1 MTKWLLVA
9 VGVLC
14 AALLI
19 MWLRLDVVSMQR
31 DQAQKAASDA
41 VATLI
46 LNDHTVTQ
54 YVDRIQYVEQAAKT
68 IVKEIPV
75 YVTPE
80 ADASC
85 DVSGFVR
92 LHNDAIDRLAAG
104 SADEAAKGATEGSK

>member
-1 MTKWLLVA
+1 
-9 VGVLC
+9 
-14 AALLI
+14 
-19 MWLRLDVVSMQR
+19 MQR

-41 VATLI
+41 VAKLI
-46 LNDHTVTQ
+46 LNDRTVTQ
-54 YVDRIQYVEQAAKT
+54 YVDRIEYVAQAAKT

-92 LHNDAIDRLAAG
+92 LHNDALDRLAAS
-104 SADEAAKGATEGSK
+104 SADEAAKGSPESSR

>member
-9 VGVLC
+9 VSVLC
-14 AALLI
+14 TALLI
-19 MWLRLDVVSMQR
+19 LWLRLDVVSMQR

-41 VATLI
+41 VAKLI
-46 LNDHTVTQ
+46 LNDRTVTQ

-80 ADASC
+80 ADAIC

-92 LHNDAIDRLAAG
+92 LHNDAIDRLSSG
-104 SADEAAKGATEGSK
+104 SADEAAKGSSESSR

>member
-1 MTKWLLVA
+1 MTKWLIVA

-19 MWLRLDVVSMQR
+19 LWLRLDVVSMQR
-31 DQAQKAASDA
+31 DQAKQAASDA
-41 VATLI
+41 VAKLI
-46 LNDHTVTQ
+46 LNDRTVTQ

-92 LHNDAIDRLAAG
+92 LHNDAIDRLSAVP
-104 SADEAAKGATEGSK
+104 ADEAAKGATEGSR

>member
-9 VGVLC
+9 VGALC
-14 AALLI
+14 TALLI

-41 VATLI
+41 VAKLI

-54 YVDRIQYVEQAAKT
+54 YVDRIQYVEQSAKT

-92 LHNDAIDRLAAG
+92 LHNDALDRLAAG
-104 SADEAAKGATEGSK
+104 SPDEASKGSAKGSR

>member
-14 AALLI
+14 TAMLI
-19 MWLRLDVVSMQR
+19 MWLRLDVVSLQR

-41 VATLI
+41 VAKLI
-46 LNDHTVTQ
+46 LNDRTVTQ
-54 YVDRIQYVEQAAKT
+54 YIDRIQYVEQAAKT

-75 YVTPE
+75 HVTPE

-85 DVSGFVR
+85 DVSGFAR
-92 LHNDAIDRLAAG
+92 LHNDAIDRLSAG
-104 SADEAAKGATEGSK
+104 AADEAAKGTTEGSR

>member
-19 MWLRLDVVSMQR
+19 LWLRLDVVSMQR

-41 VATLI
+41 VAKLI
-46 LNDHTVTQ
+46 LNDRTVTQ
-54 YVDRIQYVEQAAKT
+54 YVDRIQFVEQAAKT

-92 LHNDAIDRLAAG
+92 LHNDALDRLAAG
-104 SADEAAKGATEGSK
+104 SPDEASKGSAKGSR

>member
-19 MWLRLDVVSMQR
+19 LWLRLDVVSMQR

-41 VATLI
+41 VAKLI
-46 LNDHTVTQ
+46 LNDRTVTQ
-54 YVDRIQYVEQAAKT
+54 YVDRIQFVEQAAKT

-92 LHNDAIDRLAAG
+92 LHNDALDRLSAVSPDEASKG
-104 SADEAAKGATEGSK
+104 SAKGSR

>member
-1 MTKWLLVA
+1 MTKWLIVA

-19 MWLRLDVVSMQR
+19 LWLRLDVVSMQR

-41 VATLI
+41 VAKLI
-46 LNDHTVTQ
+46 LNDLTVTQ
-54 YVDRIQYVEQAAKT
+54 YVDRIQYVEQAART

-92 LHNDAIDRLAAG
+92 LHNYAIDRLAAG
-104 SADEAAKGATEGSK
+104 PADEAAKGTAKGPK

>member
-1 MTKWLLVA
+1 MTKWLIVA

-14 AALLI
+14 AALIIL
-19 MWLRLDVVSMQR
+19 WLRLDVVSMQR

-41 VATLI
+41 VAKLI
-46 LNDHTVTQ
+46 LNDRTVTQ

-75 YVTPE
+75 YVTLE

-92 LHNDAIDRLAAG
+92 LHNDTIDRFSAG
-104 SADEAAKGATEGSK
+104 PADEAAKGATEGSR